1 MLALYY
7 WYLDFCF
14 VLFIH
19 TVKATLNILEYNLK
33 KSITVF
39 GILFF
44 VKFPVTMWS
53 ECNSPSFSNSHKL
66 ITVSEKNAESTIST
80 AANRKSY
87 PTGQLKPSVTAIN

>member
-44 VKFPVTMWS
+44 VKFPVTM
-53 ECNSPSFSNSHKL
+53 
-66 ITVSEKNAESTIST
+66 
-80 AANRKSY
+80 
-87 PTGQLKPSVTAIN
+87 

>member
-1 MLALYY
+1 MLVLYY

-19 TVKATLNILEYNLK
+19 TVKATLNILKYNLK
-33 KSITVF
+33 KALQCLAF
-39 GILFF
+39 WFLLR
-44 VKFPVTMWS
+44 FPVTMWS

-66 ITVSEKNAESTIST
+66 ITVSEKKAESTIST

-87 PTGQLKPSVTAIN
+87 NILQDNSNLRLQL